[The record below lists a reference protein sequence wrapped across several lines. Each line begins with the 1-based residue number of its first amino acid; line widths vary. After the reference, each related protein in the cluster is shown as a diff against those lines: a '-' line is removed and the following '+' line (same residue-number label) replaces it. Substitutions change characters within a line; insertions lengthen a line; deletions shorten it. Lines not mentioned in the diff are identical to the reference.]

1 MAKLVLAMVV
11 AAVLVVSVH
20 AYDPSPINDYCVADL
35 TNQLGVTFNGL
46 LCKAPANVTT
56 ADFTFTGFRATPPTN
71 NSLGFGLIPGFASV
85 NYPGLNTLGLSLA
98 KIAYAQNGL
107 VPPHT
112 HPRATEVI
120 TVLSGQVNVGFVDT
134 SGNLFA
140 VTLQQNDFFVFP
152 LGLVH
157 YELALV
163 PSVTLSVLNSQNPG
177 IQLIPSSL
185 FGSTPLI
192 SSQVLQEAFGINAS
206 TVAAIEKGFAP
217 S

>member
-1 MAKLVLAMVV
+1 M
-11 AAVLVVSVH
+11 
-20 AYDPSPINDYCVADL
+20 
-35 TNQLGVTFNGL
+35 TFNGL
-46 LCKAPANVTT
+46 LCKAPTNVSA
-56 ADFTFTGFRATPPTN
+56 ADFTFTGYRATPSTN
-71 NSLGFGLIPGFASV
+71 QSLGVGLILGFASI
-85 NYPGLNTLGLSLA
+85 NYPGLNTLGMSLV
-98 KIAYAQNGL
+98 KFAYAQNGL

-112 HPRATEVI
+112 HPRASEVI
-120 TVLSGQVNVGFVDT
+120 TVVSGQVNVGFVDT

-157 YELALV
+157 YQLALV

-185 FGSTPLI
+185 FASKPLI
-192 SSQVLQEAFGINAS
+192 SSTVLELAFGINAS
-206 TVAAIEKGFAP
+206 TVAAIEKGLA